1 MPGQDVNQH
10 SSIAKTS
17 KMQPTRCRVA
27 AGAAALIDSYNT
39 TVARRKPQVV
49 GKKKKGGEKGVICMV
64 GIVLVGPAKVV
75 VAGEA
80 EGWSPRHRDSL
91 HVSKSSPRNRNGA
104 TRMGWWQG
112 FTGFWGRLV
121 QTGFC
126 PSDVLCTWEARA
138 AESSS

>member
-1 MPGQDVNQH
+1 MW
-10 SSIAKTS
+10 
-17 KMQPTRCRVA
+17 
-27 AGAAALIDSYNT
+27 
-39 TVARRKPQVV
+39 
-49 GKKKKGGEKGVICMV
+49 GKKKRGGKKGVICMV